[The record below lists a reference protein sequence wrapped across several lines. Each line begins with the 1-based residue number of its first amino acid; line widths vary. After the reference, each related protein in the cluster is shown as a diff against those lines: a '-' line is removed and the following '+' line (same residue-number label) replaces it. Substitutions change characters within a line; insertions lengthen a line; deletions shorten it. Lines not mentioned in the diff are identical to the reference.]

1 MNLFLCGFM
10 GVGKTEYGKRLAKQM
25 NLNFIDTDTLIEE
38 QENSTLPEIFEE
50 KGESYFRQKEHEL
63 LKDLDIADTVIS
75 TGGGMPAYANNMDL
89 INSKGLSILLSI
101 DRDKLLKRIQKD
113 VNLRPLIKGMN
124 PKELQRFVSDEMRN
138 RALYYNQCE
147 IVINPQYIAP
157 KVLKE
162 VITERYL

>member
-25 NLNFIDTDTLIEE
+25 NLNFIDTDALIEE
-38 QENSTLPEIFEE
+38 QESLTIPEIFEQ
-50 KGESYFRQKEHEL
+50 KGESFFRQKEHEL
-63 LKDLDIADTVIS
+63 LKDLEVEETVIS

-89 INSKGLSILLSI
+89 INSKGLSVLLSI

-113 VNLRPLIKGMN
+113 ASIRPLIKGMKPN
-124 PKELQRFVSDEMRN
+124 ELRRFVSDEMRN